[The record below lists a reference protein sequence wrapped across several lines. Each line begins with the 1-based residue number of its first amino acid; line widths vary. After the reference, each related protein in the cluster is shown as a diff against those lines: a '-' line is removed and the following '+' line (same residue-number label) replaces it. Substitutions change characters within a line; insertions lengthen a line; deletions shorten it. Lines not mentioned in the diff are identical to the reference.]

1 MLSADPRPIEKVAK
15 LTVIIAGT
23 RLTTL
28 TTNNTGLMSL
38 HMGVSTADIMRHVSI
53 MRSLQ

>member
-38 HMGVSTADIMRHVSI
+38 HMGVSAADIMRHVSI